1 MIAEKISDTIRGQKL
16 PKSTASYYK
25 TNPNTVRSEP
35 LRAFSDDMLI

>member
-25 TNPNTVRSEP
+25 ANQSTVRGEP